1 MNKISLF
8 LAYFLLYIH
17 QVISKGNTNPSGMTL
32 DMVEIHS
39 VSTRIDILD
48 YAPKGSIKGGTMIY
62 LKAYGH
68 NITPSKNRINVGP
81 YPCPIAEKGIS
92 GNIISC
98 MTTEAFDPNQ
108 RSSLPVELFVVGK

>member
-1 MNKISLF
+1 
-8 LAYFLLYIH
+8 
-17 QVISKGNTNPSGMTL
+17 MTL

-81 YPCPIAEKGIS
+81 VNHLNIS
-92 GNIISC
+92 KFFIYLTKCVYSILVLS
-98 MTTEAFDPNQ
+98 PKKV
-108 RSSLPVELFVVGK
+108 SVET